1 MDKYEETFET
11 WNKVAEIYQE
21 KFMKLKLYDESYR
34 VICEE
39 IEKRNAQLLDVGCGP
54 GNITKFLLHER
65 PDFEVLGIDIAA
77 NMIELAKISNPN
89 ANFAVMDTRQITDLN
104 TRFDGIVCGFCLPYL
119 SETDCSKLISDSW
132 ILLNNDG
139 ILYLSF
145 VEGDPAQSDFQ
156 AGSSGDRVY
165 FYYHDRESITLQL
178 TDHNFKLLKV
188 FDIAYD
194 KGKQAVEM
202 HTVVIA
208 QKM

>member
-11 WNKVAEIYQE
+11 WNKVAEKYQE
-21 KFMKLKLYDESYR
+21 KFMKLELYDDTYR
-34 VICEE
+34 FICKE

-77 NMIELAKISNPN
+77 NMIDLAKINNPN
-89 ANFAVMDTRQITDLN
+89 ANFAVMDTRQITDLDA
-104 TRFDGIVCGFCLPYL
+104 RFDGIVCGFCLPYL
-119 SETDCSKLISDSW
+119 SETDCSKLIADSST
-132 ILLNNDG
+132 LLNDAG

-145 VEGDPAQSDFQ
+145 VEGDPAQSSFQ

-165 FYYHDRESITLQL
+165 FYYHERENIKLQL
-178 TDHNFKLLKV
+178 TDHDYKLLKV

-194 KGKQAVEM
+194 KGEQAVEM